1 MVKYCSECGTKTKE
15 IDKFCKNCGM
25 GLVPESNDNI
35 KLLKFLETES
45 NRLEYHGGKIWEEM
59 KHFSWA
65 LYVLLAAP
73 FLLKNWNNDEMG
85 LGNSLIII
93 ILPILALIISIIAI
107 LIIWRES
114 KHFDDAKNTV
124 TKIKDNLDFY
134 EMGLDEKPDNDR
146 SICNF
151 LLYTSRGYFIWYFDV
166 LIAIG
171 VLEFFWIISK

>member
-65 LYVLLAAP
+65 LYVLLGAP
-73 FLLKNWNNDEMG
+73 FLLSKTD
-85 LGNSLIII
+85 LGDSYIF
-93 ILPILALIISIIAI
+93 PILAIIISIIAI
-107 LIIWRES
+107 LIILRES
-114 KHFDDAKNTV
+114 KHFDDAKDTV

>member
-65 LYVLLAAP
+65 LYVLLGAP
-73 FLLKNWNNDEMG
+73 FLLSKTDF
-85 LGNSLIII
+85 GNSYIF
-93 ILPILALIISIIAI
+93 PILAIIISIIAI
-107 LIIWRES
+107 LIILRES
-114 KHFDDAKNTV
+114 KHFGDAKDTV

-134 EMGLDEKPDNDR
+134 EMGLDEKTDNDR